1 MQGTPA
7 RAQYNLPER
16 IHAFYRG
23 DGAMTAATPIEAYRS
38 YRGLPTLAGLFQ
50 RIMFSGMLAP

>member
-1 MQGTPA
+1 
-7 RAQYNLPER
+7 
-16 IHAFYRG
+16 
-23 DGAMTAATPIEAYRS
+23 MTAATPIEAYRS